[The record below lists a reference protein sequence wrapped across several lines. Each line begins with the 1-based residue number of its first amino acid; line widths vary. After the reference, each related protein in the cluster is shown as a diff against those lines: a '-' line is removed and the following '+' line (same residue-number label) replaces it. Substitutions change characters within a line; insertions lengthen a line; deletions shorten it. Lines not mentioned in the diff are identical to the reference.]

1 MWESSLSRRRTRT
14 FRVSPPYGVG
24 VAGRIVVLISGSGS
38 NMEAL
43 ADACLEGRV
52 PGAIVGVV
60 ADRECIGLKLAE
72 QRELNHLLVR
82 PKDYD
87 SREAW
92 NEVLRDE
99 VASREPD
106 LVVSAGFMR
115 ILGPVFVAAFEGRLI
130 NLHPSL
136 LPSFK
141 GAHAVRDALDFGVK
155 VTGSTVHFVDN
166 DVDHGP
172 IIMQK
177 PTPVRDDD
185 TEETLH
191 ERIKALEHRL
201 LPEVCTLFL
210 EGRVELIDR
219 RVRIKPRER

>member
-1 MWESSLSRRRTRT
+1 VRI
-14 FRVSPPYGVG
+14 
-24 VAGRIVVLISGSGS
+24 VAGRIVILISGTGS

-43 ADACLEGRV
+43 ADACLDGRV
-52 PGAIVGVV
+52 PGEVVSVV

-72 QRELNHLLVR
+72 QRELNPLLVR
-82 PKDYD
+82 PKDYE

-92 NEVLRDE
+92 NEVLRHE

-115 ILGPVFVAAFEGRLI
+115 ILAPLFVDAFEGKLI

-155 VTGSTVHFVDN
+155 LTGSTVHFVDN

-201 LPEVCTLFL
+201 LPEVCTLLL
-210 EGRVELIDR
+210 EGRVELVDR